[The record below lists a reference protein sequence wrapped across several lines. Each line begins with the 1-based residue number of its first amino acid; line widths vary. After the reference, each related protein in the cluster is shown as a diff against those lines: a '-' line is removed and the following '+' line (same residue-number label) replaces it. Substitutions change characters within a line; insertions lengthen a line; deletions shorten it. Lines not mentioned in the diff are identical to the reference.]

1 MKLWREYMWL
11 HRKSVL
17 LSGIFTLVF
26 FTVFSLYDLTLE
38 PVLYGIVLCVI
49 LGGITALLGYIRFVR
64 KHRFLQSME
73 QRITFELGDLGA
85 AGNLLEED
93 YVKLLEILFDHKCM
107 EESAHLKQYKE
118 MLDYYTMWAHQIKT
132 PIAAMRLLLQSIKE
146 TEDGKEDFR
155 CGISELEEQLFKI
168 EQYVEMVLS
177 YLRMGN
183 MSSDMLIKEYSLNSM
198 VKQVI
203 RKYAK
208 SFIRK
213 KISIELGDLDHM
225 VLTDEKWMVFVIEQL
240 ISNCLKYTR
249 TGKISVYM
257 AEDRDKTLV
266 IEDTGIGI
274 QAEDLPR
281 IFEKGFTG
289 FNGRADKKS
298 TGIGLYLCKS
308 IVTKLSH
315 TIEIQSAPGEGTKV
329 FLGFAMDDVDFRD

>member
-1 MKLWREYMWL
+1 MKLWKEYMWL
-11 HRKSVL
+11 HRKSAL
-17 LSGIFTLVF
+17 LAGIFALVF

-64 KHRFLQSME
+64 KHRFLQTME
-73 QRITFELGDLGA
+73 QQITFELGDLGA

-107 EESAHLKQYKE
+107 EESAHSKQYKE

-155 CGISELEEQLFKI
+155 CGIGELEEQLFKI

-249 TGKISVYM
+249 TGKVSVYM

-274 QAEDLPR
+274 QDEDLPR

-329 FLGFAMDDVDFRD
+329 FLGFAMDAVDFRD